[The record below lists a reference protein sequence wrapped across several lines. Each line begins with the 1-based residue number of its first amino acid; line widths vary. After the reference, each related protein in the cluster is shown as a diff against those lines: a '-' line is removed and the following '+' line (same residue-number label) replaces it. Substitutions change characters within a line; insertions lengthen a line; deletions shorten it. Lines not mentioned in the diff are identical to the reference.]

1 MEVLAASFAKSPMK
15 VYSVLLQFSGNKI
28 SIFLEK
34 RIPEKIKPVCGGVQ
48 RGKKFTSHE
57 IPGISFR
64 QTGNWTPEDE
74 IFGINCR
81 NVAPK
86 QRNVSLAKRE
96 ILSHRNGRFRPFET
110 TLTL

>member
-1 MEVLAASFAKSPMK
+1 MV
-15 VYSVLLQFSGNKI
+15 VFS
-28 SIFLEK
+28 EA
-34 RIPEKIKPVCGGVQ
+34 
-48 RGKKFTSHE
+48 KKFNSHE

-96 ILSHRNGRFRPFET
+96 ILSHRNGSFPPFEA
-110 TLTL
+110 TLKLLTVQCFQQG

>member
-1 MEVLAASFAKSPMK
+1 MEVLAANFAKLPLK
-15 VYSVLLQFSGNKI
+15 VYSVLFQLSGNKI

-81 NVAPK
+81 NVAQE
-86 QRNVSLAKRE
+86 QRNWWWTCRPV
-96 ILSHRNGRFRPFET
+96 LSKGDHTEPGPRH
-110 TLTL
+110 L

>member
-1 MEVLAASFAKSPMK
+1 MEVLAASFAKSPLK
-15 VYSVLLQFSGNKI
+15 VYSVLLQLSGNKI

-64 QTGNWTPEDE
+64 QMGNWTPEDD

-81 NVAPK
+81 NLVP
-86 QRNVSLAKRE
+86 AKRE
-96 ILSHRNGRFRPFET
+96 ILSH
-110 TLTL
+110 